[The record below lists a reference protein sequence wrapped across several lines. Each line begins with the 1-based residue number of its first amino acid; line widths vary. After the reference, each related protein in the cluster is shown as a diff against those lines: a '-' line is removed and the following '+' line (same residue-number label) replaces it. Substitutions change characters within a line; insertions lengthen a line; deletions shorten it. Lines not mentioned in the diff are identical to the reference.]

1 MTTSAAMPEPTG
13 LTTKPRSEGPARPLG
28 RATGAIIRQ
37 YELVDLVKAYDPHA
51 DEELLNRAYVFAMRA
66 HGGQRRATGEPFF
79 SHPLEVA
86 GILTRYRLDSSAIAT
101 ALLHDTVE
109 DTDATPEEIQ
119 SLFGVEIAR
128 LVNGVT
134 KLSRIELQSERT
146 KQAENL
152 RKLVMAMSED
162 IRVLLIKL
170 ADRLHNMRTLS
181 AIPDAAKRRRIANET
196 IDVYAPLADRV
207 GMHEVK
213 EELQELAFVEINPD
227 AYHSIVARMQYLRE
241 QSDDATTTTL
251 VSLRETLAKYN
262 VRCAVMG
269 REKTP
274 YSIWRKMQSNN
285 IGFEQLSDVM
295 AFRVIVKTNE
305 DCYRALGAINQ
316 TYPVIPGRLKD
327 YISTPKQ
334 NGYQSIHTGVIG
346 PLNHRIEV
354 QIRTRDMHEIADYGV
369 AAHWMYKA
377 GMSSTDGKQ
386 YQWLNELRDILVNSP
401 DPDDL
406 IAHSKIETFGDQV
419 FCFTP
424 KGDVFAL
431 PAGATAVDFAY
442 AVHSEIGD
450 RCVGAKINGRHM
462 PLQTVLENGDQVEII
477 TSKVQTP
484 QPTWDRFVVTS
495 KARARIRRF
504 VRARQ
509 RDEWIKVGRSLVER
523 AFRQEKRDYYDKA
536 LEGAIKKLNQPTVE
550 DLLAQVGAGYVTAG
564 AVFEAVFPD
573 ARRRPNM
580 LQRVIGRRAD
590 ARKQDAAPPIAIRGL
605 IPGMAVHF
613 AGCCHPVP
621 GDRIV
626 GITTTGRGITIHTI
640 DCDSLEAYA
649 DSADR
654 WIDVAWDADA
664 DAIEAH
670 IGRVKL
676 TVVNEPGT
684 LSEITG
690 VIAQY
695 EGNITNLKITNRSAQ
710 FFDLL
715 IDVEVHH
722 VRHLTDI
729 IAALRATRVVT
740 AVDRAYA

>member
-1 MTTSAAMPEPTG
+1 MRPEPTG
-13 LTTKPRSEGPARPLG
+13 LTTKLPSDSPERPRG
-28 RATGAIIRQ
+28 RTAGAIIRQ

-51 DEELLNRAYVFAMRA
+51 DEDLLNRAYVFAMRA

-181 AIPDAAKRRRIANET
+181 AIPDPTKRRRIANET

-241 QSDDATTTTL
+241 QSGDATTKTL
-251 VSLRETLAKYN
+251 VQLRETLANHN

-295 AFRVIVKTNE
+295 AFRIIVKTVE

-327 YISTPKQ
+327 YISTPKP

-377 GMSSTDGKQ
+377 GLSSTDGKQ

-462 PLQTVLENGDQVEII
+462 PLQTVLDNGDQVEII

-550 DLLAQVGAGYVTAG
+550 DLLAQVGAGYVAAA

-590 ARKQDAAPPIAIRGL
+590 SKKRDAAPPIAIRGL

-654 WIDVAWDADA
+654 WIDVAWDADVNA
-664 DAIEAH
+664 MEAH
-670 IGRVKL
+670 IGRIKL

-695 EGNITNLKITNRSAQ
+695 EGNITNLKITNRSTQ

-715 IDVEVHH
+715 IDIEVHH

>member
-1 MTTSAAMPEPTG
+1 MPEPTG
-13 LTTKPRSEGPARPLG
+13 LTTKPRSEGPVRSRG

-670 IGRVKL
+670 IGRIKL

>member
-1 MTTSAAMPEPTG
+1 MPEPTG
-13 LTTKPRSEGPARPLG
+13 LTTKPRSEGPVRSRG

-580 LQRVIGRRAD
+580 LQRVIGRRTD

-670 IGRVKL
+670 IGRIKL

>member
-1 MTTSAAMPEPTG
+1 MVPEPTG
-13 LTTKPRSEGPARPLG
+13 LKTKPRSEGSDRSRG
-28 RATGAIIRQ
+28 RATGSIIRQ

-66 HGGQRRATGEPFF
+66 QGGQRGATGEPFF

-119 SLFGVEIAR
+119 ALFGVEIAR

-181 AIPDAAKRRRIANET
+181 AIQDAPKRRRIANET

-386 YQWLNELRDILVNSP
+386 YEWLNELRDILVNSP

-450 RCVGAKINGRHM
+450 KCVGAKINGRHM

-580 LQRVIGRRAD
+580 LQRVIGRRMD

-664 DAIEAH
+664 DAIEAQ

-695 EGNITNLKITNRSAQ
+695 EGNITNLKITNRSTQ